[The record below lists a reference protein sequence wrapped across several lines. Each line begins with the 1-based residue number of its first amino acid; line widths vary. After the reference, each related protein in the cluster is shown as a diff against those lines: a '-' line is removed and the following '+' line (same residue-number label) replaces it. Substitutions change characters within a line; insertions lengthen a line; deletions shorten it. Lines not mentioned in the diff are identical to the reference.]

1 MLTTTTRRRRLT
13 GAIALAAAATLGL
26 AACSSGEASEPP
38 APAAEGEGGAP
49 ETTEL
54 LIGIVPVIDH
64 ASVFLAIEQGF
75 FEDEGLD
82 VSAQPAQGGAAAV
95 PAMIAGEMQGAFAT
109 YPSFLLA
116 EASGVGMDIVA
127 MGVNGTVDTGAVFVA
142 GDSEIQSIEDLEGQ
156 TIAVNTLNNTG
167 DLTIKTHLEAAGVD
181 PSSVEFIELAFPDM
195 GPTLASGGVDAVWAV
210 EPFYS
215 GLEGAGNRV
224 VFSTYEG
231 PTAGVPVSGIGMTR
245 EFVEANPN
253 TVSAFQRAI
262 QQANAMLAEDPE
274 LARELVTTYSQT
286 TPESAANM
294 NLPEWVEGPPTV
306 DQLQIWNELMVDMGS
321 LSEPVDLSTMV
332 IDSAE

>member
-1 MLTTTTRRRRLT
+1 MHTTTTRRRRLT
-13 GAIALAAAATLGL
+13 GAVALMAAAALGL
-26 AACSSGEASEPP
+26 AACSGGNASETP
-38 APAAEGEGGAP
+38 APGGEGDSNAL

-54 LIGIVPVIDH
+54 LVGIVPVIDH

-75 FEDEGLD
+75 FEAEGLE
-82 VSAQPAQGGAAAV
+82 VTAQPAQGGAAAV
-95 PAMIAGEMQGAFAT
+95 PAMIAGEMQAAFAT

-127 MGVNGTVDTGAVFVA
+127 MGVNGTVDTGAVFVP
-142 GDSEIQSIEDLEGQ
+142 GDSEIQAIEDLEGA

-167 DLTIKTHLEAAGVD
+167 DLTIKTHLEAAGID

-215 GLEGAGNRV
+215 GLEAAGNRV

-231 PTAGVPVSGIGMTR
+231 PTAGVPVSGVGMTR

-253 TVSAFQRAI
+253 TVAAFQRAI
-262 QQANAMLAEDPE
+262 EQANAMLAEDPE

-286 TPESAANM
+286 TAEAAEAMNM
-294 NLPEWVEGPPTV
+294 PEWVEGPPTV
-306 DQLQIWNELMVDMGS
+306 EQLQIWNDLMVDTGA
-321 LSEPVDLSTMV
+321 LSEPLDLSTMV
-332 IDSAE
+332 VDSAE